1 MRSKKDK
8 RKTRNM
14 IKNNEKN
21 ALRNINA
28 LGEGD
33 RTYCG
38 KYGIITCTKH
48 ACAKQP
54 RKFKV
59 AKSTA
64 LRNGGNWTR
73 KNLRRA
79 ING

>member
-8 RKTRNM
+8 KKDKNM

-38 KYGIITCTKH
+38 KYGIITCTKR

-59 AKSTA
+59 AKSQT
-64 LRNGGNWTR
+64 LRNGGNWTL